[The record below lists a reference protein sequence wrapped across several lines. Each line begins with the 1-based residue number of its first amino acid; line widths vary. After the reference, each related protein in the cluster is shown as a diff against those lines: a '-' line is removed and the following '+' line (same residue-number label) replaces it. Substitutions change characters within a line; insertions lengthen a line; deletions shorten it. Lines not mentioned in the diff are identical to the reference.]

1 MLKIPFSLGIVHFC
15 GIGGIGM
22 SGIAEVMHH
31 LGYNVQGSDISDS
44 NNVQRLRKLGIKIFI
59 GQNKGNLKNVDVL
72 VASSDIPEDNPEYAE
87 ALNLQIPIVRR
98 AQMLGELMKLKH
110 GICIAGTHGKTTTTS
125 LAGTLL
131 DVARFDP
138 TIVNGGIINAY
149 GTNARLGE
157 SEWIVVEAD
166 ESDGSFLFLPSIVSI
181 VTNIDLDHMEH
192 YKTEKALIDTFS
204 RFIEKLP
211 FWGYLIACLDDER
224 LRNLLPQVKNTQVLT
239 YGFHDDSQIQ
249 GCNIHTKELG
259 SRFDVRIKMKNSDER
274 LIEGVA
280 VSLIGE
286 HNIQNA
292 LSIVALAQVL
302 KISDAVLKQALS
314 SFSGVKRRFTHVGYL
329 KGAKVIDDYAHHPV
343 EIAAVLKAAKSVCE
357 GKIFVVFQ
365 PHRYSRFSLLYKDFL
380 ESFHDADYLL
390 VTPIYSAGEE
400 ILEGFSNEKFVRD
413 INHKDCSVVQNFED
427 AKKILLGD
435 AQENDLILCL
445 GAGSITMWA
454 KDLGEGH

>member
-1 MLKIPFSLGIVHFC
+1 MLKIPFSLGVVHFC

-44 NNVQRLRKLGIKIFI
+44 SNVQRLQKLGIKVFI
-59 GQNKGNLKNVDVL
+59 GQNKGNLENVDVL
-72 VASSDIPEDNPEYAE
+72 VASSDISEDNPEYTE
-87 ALNLQIPIVRR
+87 ALKLQIPIVRR
-98 AQMLGELMKLKH
+98 AQMLGELMKLKY
-110 GICIAGTHGKTTTTS
+110 GIAIAGTHGKTTTTS

-181 VTNIDLDHMEH
+181 VTNIDLEHMEH
-192 YKTEKALIDTFS
+192 YKTEDLLVDTFL

-239 YGFHDDSQIQ
+239 YGFHADSQIQ
-249 GCNIHTKELG
+249 GFNIQTEELG
-259 SRFDVRIKMKNSDER
+259 SRFDVKIKMKNSDER

-280 VSLIGE
+280 VSLIGD

-292 LSIVALAQVL
+292 LSIVALAQAL
-302 KISDAVLKQALS
+302 KISDTVLKQALC

-329 KGAKVIDDYAHHPV
+329 NGAKVIDDYAHHPV
-343 EIAAVLKAAKSVCE
+343 EIKAVLKAAKSVCK
-357 GKIFVVFQ
+357 GKVFVVFQ

-380 ESFHDADYLL
+380 ESFHDANSLL
-390 VTPIYSAGEE
+390 VAPIYSAGEE
-400 ILEGFSNEKFVRD
+400 ILEGFSNEKFVFD
-413 INHKDCSVVQNFED
+413 INHQDCSVVQNFED
-427 AKKILLGD
+427 AETFLLRNV
-435 AQENDLILCL
+435 QENDLILCL

-454 KDLGEGH
+454 KDLGESH